1 MGYKTAIL
9 KFRTAA
15 MFEGSQTGSV
25 LPRTRIDMTGS
36 EAQVST
42 GLWTR
47 SQALSPTDI

>member
-42 GLWTR
+42 GL
-47 SQALSPTDI
+47 